1 MLNSCKMVMIA
12 YRAIIRLNLLF
23 DNLQYINIFIHLVLH
38 SRVGIS
44 EHIGISPLIKKQ
56 VKP

>member
-1 MLNSCKMVMIA
+1 MIA

-38 SRVGIS
+38 SHVGIS